1 MEKEIRFFEEK
12 VRRLETVGVTVF
24 GSSLI
29 VAPHPDDET
38 LGCGGTVALLKRA
51 GISVHFLFVSDG
63 TMSHPNSKK
72 YPPEKLRALREAEAL
87 EAVKALGGIDDD
99 ITCLAFPD
107 RSVPGK
113 QSPFFEMAV
122 RMTNRYIAGVRPETI
137 FVPWRNDPH
146 PDHRATWEIVSEAAS
161 RSNMKPRIVE
171 YPIWLWEM
179 GTVEDIDSVSKMKF
193 VCVDISEVLDIKKLA
208 LSAHASQ
215 LTDLIDDD
223 PNGFRLSQD
232 VIAHFDHQR
241 EVFFESEIN
250 I

>member
-1 MEKEIRFFEEK
+1 MEQEIRFFEEE
-12 VRRLETVGVTVF
+12 VRRLETIKVTSF
-24 GSSLI
+24 GPSII

-38 LGCGGTVALLKRA
+38 LGCGGTVALLKRE

-87 EAVKALGGIDDD
+87 EAVKTLGGQYND
-99 ITCLAFPD
+99 IRYLAFPD
-107 RSVPGK
+107 RSVPEK

-122 RMTNRYIAGVRPETI
+122 RIMERYITDIAPETI
-137 FVPWRNDPH
+137 FVPWQNDPH
-146 PDHRATWEIVSEAAS
+146 PDHRATWQIVSEAVS
-161 RSNMKPRIVE
+161 RLNLKPRIVE

-179 GTVEDIDSVSKMKF
+179 GSAEDINLISKKKF

-208 LSAHASQ
+208 LSAHTSQ

-232 VIAHFDHQR
+232 VISHFDHQR